1 MSAPAELK
9 KWRESQDPKLS
20 FDAAGALVGVSGSA
34 WFDWENANKVPSVD
48 LAEDLETHTKGA
60 VTVAMWAAVSRELR
74 AERKDKREAKK
85 VSEIDSDKGPG
96 GEAA

>member
-34 WFDWENANKVPSVD
+34 WFDWENGNKVPTVD
-48 LAEDLETHTKGA
+48 LAEDLEKQTAGA
-60 VTVAMWAAVSRELR
+60 VTVPMWAEISRELR
-74 AERKDKREAKK
+74 AERKDKRDAKK
-85 VSEIDSDKGPG
+85 AAG
-96 GEAA
+96 GGAV